1 MPQTPRQQ
9 QRDRLPPH
17 TARSP
22 TLEDVMPFFKGAL
35 KIIFRTKKI
44 WRKTVLEQYA
54 LYIKMQEENNI
65 GNFDMMERLV
75 FLIHKAT
82 RQFNELAE
90 KLKITKTKKR
100 QERIKEAK
108 TKAAAELKKL
118 LQYLLDT
125 YKASTNPDKL
135 TRKSFW
141 ILVATA
147 IMQDK
152 RFEVGA
158 TKALALYRK
167 AIELYSTAAASAA
180 LAAAND
186 ENASAAANDENASAA
201 ATDENA
207 SAAANS
213 NYCRTLFTGGDHGLP

>member
-1 MPQTPRQQ
+1 MPPQTPRQQ
-9 QRDRLPPH
+9 QQDRLPPN

-35 KIIFRTKKI
+35 NSIFRTMTSQADLKI
-44 WRKTVLEQYA
+44 WRNTVLEQYA

-65 GNFDMMERLV
+65 GNFDMERLV
-75 FLIHKAT
+75 FEIHEAT

-108 TKAAAELKKL
+108 TKAAAKLKKL

-147 IMQDK
+147 IMQDE

-186 ENASAAANDENASAA
+186 ENASAAANDENC
-201 ATDENA
+201 
-207 SAAANS
+207 
-213 NYCRTLFTGGDHGLP
+213 CRNLFTGGDHGLP

>member
-44 WRKTVLEQYA
+44 KRSTVLEQYA

-75 FLIHKAT
+75 FQIHKAT

-90 KLKITKTKKR
+90 KLKITKT
-100 QERIKEAK
+100 ERIKEAK
-108 TKAAAELKKL
+108 TKVAAELKKL

-125 YKASTNPDKL
+125 YKASSNPDKL

-147 IMQDK
+147 IMQDE

-158 TKALALYRK
+158 TKAFVLYRK
-167 AIELYSTAAASAA
+167 AIELYSTAAASA
-180 LAAAND
+180 
-186 ENASAAANDENASAA
+186 ASAA

-213 NYCRTLFTGGDHGLP
+213 NYCRTLFTGGDHSLP